1 MANIQSSSLVF
12 ADTPVNGVR
21 VITFNRLDKR
31 NALSQ
36 ALISTFL
43 KRLTEAALD
52 NTVRV
57 IVITGSKSCF
67 SAGAD
72 IKEISELD
80 ATEAGKRRYL
90 EDLCLG
96 IKAVKKPI
104 LAAVEGIALGGGF
117 EVALMCDMIFASR
130 GTRLGLPEVTIGV
143 IPGAGGTQRLTN
155 TLGKYRAMKMIML
168 GSSITAGEAHA
179 NGLVAEIF
187 DDGKV
192 LDNTIAVAE
201 KLANSSSAALS
212 FAKEAIC
219 GADEL
224 GRNEELERRLYY
236 TSFGTADK
244 KEGINAFLQK
254 RKPRWSKESRK
265 NIPQHHRGL
274 SSKGSAYFLRDIV
287 MLPRT
292 VGRAA
297 LGKEI
302 APTPWAV

>member
-1 MANIQSSSLVF
+1 MANFQSSDLVF
-12 ADTPVNGVR
+12 TETPADGVR

-36 ALISTFL
+36 SLITTFL
-43 KRLTEAALD
+43 KRLAEASLD
-52 NTVRV
+52 NTIRV
-57 IVITGSKSCF
+57 IIVTGSKSCF

-72 IKEISELD
+72 IKEISEMD
-80 ATEAGKRRYL
+80 AAEAGRRRYL

-117 EVALMCDMIFASR
+117 EVALM
-130 GTRLGLPEVTIGV
+130 
-143 IPGAGGTQRLTN
+143 
-155 TLGKYRAMKMIML
+155 AMKMIML
-168 GSSITAGEAHA
+168 GSSITAAEAHV
-179 NGLVAEIF
+179 NGLVAETF
-187 DDGKV
+187 DDSTV
-192 LDNTIAVAE
+192 LDNTIAIAE
-201 KLANSSSAALS
+201 KLASSSSVALS

-219 GADEL
+219 GADDL
-224 GRNEELERRLYY
+224 GRNEDLERRLYY

-244 KEGINAFLQK
+244 REGISAFLQK
-254 RKPRWSKESRK
+254 RKPRWTKESRK
-265 NIPQHHRGL
+265 NIGGYHHRGL
-274 SSKGSAYFLRDIV
+274 ATKSSAYFLRDLV